1 MSRLGP
7 LARMAGGTERAGT
20 KARFLTWVKGD
31 TVIPFTHSFPT

>member
-7 LARMAGGTERAGT
+7 LLGDVGGTERAGT
-20 KARFLTWVKGD
+20 KERILSWVKGD